1 MNNSRGMIGFDR
13 KIHLAWLD
21 ATADWAAQ
29 GLSAQEIRR
38 KLDQLLEGEVAGTG
52 THSAKGKTETVLLR
66 IWVLVPDQIKPLR
79 DEALVRLLEQ
89 SEPNRLLFHWGLSLA
104 AYPFFKV
111 VVETAGRLL
120 TLQGSFTGAQAQR
133 RVREIFGERETVTRA
148 AQRVL
153 RSLADW
159 GVIRESGEP
168 GVYLSTAPRAVHD

>member
-1 MNNSRGMIGFDR
+1 
-13 KIHLAWLD
+13 
-21 ATADWAAQ
+21 
-29 GLSAQEIRR
+29 
-38 KLDQLLEGEVAGTG
+38 
-52 THSAKGKTETVLLR
+52 
-66 IWVLVPDQIKPLR
+66 
-79 DEALVRLLEQ
+79 
-89 SEPNRLLFHWGLSLA
+89 LFHWGLSLA

-168 GVYLSTAPRAVHD
+168 GVYLYTAPRAVHD